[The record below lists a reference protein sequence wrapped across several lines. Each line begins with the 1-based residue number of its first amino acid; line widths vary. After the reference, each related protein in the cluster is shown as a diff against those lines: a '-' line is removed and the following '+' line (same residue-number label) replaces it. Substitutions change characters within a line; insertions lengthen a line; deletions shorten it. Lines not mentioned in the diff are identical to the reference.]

1 MPGVVSPHELLQKLQ
16 LIQQEQSLSSCDPA
30 QLGPGLAPRF
40 LGPSQSEVSNTSL
53 NQATAGQK
61 AALQFQVISPQRIPA
76 TVSLAMLLSPS
87 VFVQNKSSGELSP
100 TAKGTKPVPSNPAP
114 LKDQVRILSRSQ
126 LQATLLHL
134 IQKDSSFLDTIY
146 EAYINNFA
154 NGSSC
159 KYWWVVTLSLHLFF
173 EESMVCTYPAHC
185 LRKLVAN
192 CLSVVLLYVVVAP
205 LLNSQSEVDT
215 YDKLNM
221 VLFSYQNFKDFFLS
235 PNLELS
241 FVKASITQ
249 MQNI

>member
-1 MPGVVSPHELLQKLQ
+1 
-16 LIQQEQSLSSCDPA
+16 
-30 QLGPGLAPRF
+30 
-40 LGPSQSEVSNTSL
+40 
-53 NQATAGQK
+53 
-61 AALQFQVISPQRIPA
+61 
-76 TVSLAMLLSPS
+76 
-87 VFVQNKSSGELSP
+87 
-100 TAKGTKPVPSNPAP
+100 
-114 LKDQVRILSRSQ
+114 
-126 LQATLLHL
+126 
-134 IQKDSSFLDTIY
+134 
-146 EAYINNFA
+146 
-154 NGSSC
+154 
-159 KYWWVVTLSLHLFF
+159 
-173 EESMVCTYPAHC
+173 MVCTYPAHC